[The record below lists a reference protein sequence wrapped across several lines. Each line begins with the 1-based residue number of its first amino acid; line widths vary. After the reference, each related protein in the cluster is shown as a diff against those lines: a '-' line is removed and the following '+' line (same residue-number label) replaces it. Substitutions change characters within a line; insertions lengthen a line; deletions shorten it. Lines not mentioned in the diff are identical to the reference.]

1 MNMSTVK
8 SSRVCFEEWTKMM
21 RGSISNM
28 SSCSRH
34 MYASFFRLWFVN
46 GGEGVRKTGK
56 GVENLKVLSSEMD
69 PAKIGSFDRTLLKET
84 LRRVFIKIRP
94 SPIE

>member
-1 MNMSTVK
+1 VSVLKNG
-8 SSRVCFEEWTKMM
+8 RGILGTKMM

-46 GGEGVRKTGK
+46 GGEGLEKQEK
-56 GVENLKVLSSEMD
+56 GVVNLRMWISRK
-69 PAKIGSFDRTLLKET
+69 KEG
-84 LRRVFIKIRP
+84 LVP
-94 SPIE
+94 